1 MSGAAGRLQ
10 AVFLSRA
17 EFATRPP
24 DWRAGV
30 LGGAVYA
37 RPGARPE
44 AADLALIDVD
54 TPPLDGRDS
63 VCEIWRDDGA
73 VRAGTAGAIRYR
85 CSDALLFG
93 TLSLDPNHREPAS
106 GTPLQGATEAGY
118 RAIFKLLAELDYPY
132 VLRFWNYFP
141 EINRETHGIERYRQF
156 NIGRQDAFIAG
167 GRSVSANVPAACAL
181 GAHSGVLSIAFIATR
196 VAPRDIENPRQVSAY
211 HYPGEY
217 GPRSPTFSRASLIDT
232 GAGAMLFIS
241 GTASIVG
248 HKSLHFGDV
257 RAQTR
262 ESLANIAAVVEEAN
276 RTCGSRFNLGALC
289 YKVYVRHAADYAAVR
304 DEFERIVGPAV
315 RAIYLHADVCRAE
328 LLVEIEASGGHPCEL
343 TATAAAG

>member
-10 AVFLSRA
+10 AVYLSLA
-17 EFATRPP
+17 EFAARPP
-24 DWRAGV
+24 DWRAGM
-30 LGGAVYA
+30 LGGAVFA
-37 RPGARPE
+37 RPGVAPV
-44 AADLALIDVD
+44 ATDLPLIVVD
-54 TPPLDGRDS
+54 APPLDGRDTF
-63 VCEIWRDDGA
+63 CEIWHDDGV

-93 TLSLDPNHREPAS
+93 ALGLDPSRHEAAS
-106 GTPLQGATEAGY
+106 GTPLQGTTEAGY

-156 NIGRQDAFIAG
+156 NVGRHDAFITS
-167 GRSVSANVPAACAL
+167 GRSVSANVPASCAL

-196 VAPRDIENPRQVSAY
+196 VAPRAIENPRQISAY

-217 GPRSPTFSRASLIDT
+217 GPRSPTFSRANLIDL
-232 GAGAMLFIS
+232 GVGEMLFIS

-248 HKSLHFGDV
+248 HKSVHLGDV

-262 ESLANIAAVVEEAN
+262 ESLVNIASVVDEAN
-276 RTCGSRFNLGALC
+276 RTHGSQFSLGTLC
-289 YKVYVRHAADYAAVR
+289 YKVYVRDTADYAAVR
-304 DEFERIVGPAV
+304 EEFERIVGSAAKV
-315 RAIYLHADVCRAE
+315 IYLHADVCRAE
-328 LLVEIEASGGHPCEL
+328 LLVEIEASGGHPCEY
-343 TATAAAG
+343 TAMVAAG